1 MMRRQRLLH
10 AGICVAL
17 CCCMARVALRIVE
30 LGPCFST
37 AVARQVTLRP
47 AGSRQQ
53 RQRGWRAAAAAEGE
67 GGGEL
72 AVEEGMQV
80 RVHFVLTRDD
90 TGQIVDESKTKGP
103 LVFACGR
110 GEVMPG
116 LDRGVLGMKRG
127 ESRNLEL
134 GPNAFG
140 ERDEEKTAEVPIEKL
155 PEGAKVRAQLS
166 WLSMPPILIATFL
179 KQSPQVGA
187 SLQMQGPRG
196 PMAAVVQ
203 ELKGTNAVLDF
214 NHPLAGVSV
223 TMKVVLDDLREAPKV
238 EVEIETTSPGDGV
251 TFPQPRDTLTMHY
264 VGTLAA
270 DGKQFDSSRD
280 RGEPFKFQIGIG
292 QVIRGWDTGVMK
304 MSIGERATLR
314 IPAAMGYG
322 ERGAGG
328 AIPPNADLVFD
339 VELLKIN
346 GKPESSA

>member
-1 MMRRQRLLH
+1 
-10 AGICVAL
+10 
-17 CCCMARVALRIVE
+17 MARVALRMVE

-37 AVARQVTLRP
+37 AAARQVTLRP

-127 ESRNLEL
+127 ESRSLEL

-155 PEGAKVRAQLS
+155 PEGAKV
-166 WLSMPPILIATFL
+166 
-179 KQSPQVGA
+179 GA

-203 ELKGTNAVLDF
+203 ELKGTVAVLDF

-223 TMKVVLDDLREAPKV
+223 TMKVVLDDLREAPKM

-264 VGTLAA
+264 VGRLAA